1 MNDQETIRPDPCEHL
16 SEITADRMPALAAQV
31 DALCDLMD
39 VESRPDF
46 DLERRMLLAIRRSVE
61 LLRCIG

>member
-1 MNDQETIRPDPCEHL
+1 MDKQDNPCERL
-16 SEITADRMPALAAQV
+16 SEITADRLPILAIQIE
-31 DALCDLMD
+31 ALCDLMD
-39 VESRPDF
+39 LERRPDF